1 MDLLARREH
10 SYRELIQKLL
20 LRFIDVDLIRK
31 AVDQLRDERLQSD
44 YRFAETYLYSRSQR
58 LFGPQRI
65 RAELRERG
73 IADDIVATVFAEAQI
88 DWSANQLKLLRTKFG
103 EKSPIDFAE
112 KAKRL
117 RFLHYRGFSG
127 GTDE

>member
-10 SYRELIQKLL
+10 SYRELIQKLS
-20 LRFIDVDLIRK
+20 LRFTDAELIRK

-65 RAELRERG
+65 KAELRERG
-73 IADDIVATVFAEAQI
+73 VADEVVAKVFAEADI

-103 EKSPIDFAE
+103 EEAPVDFAE

-117 RFLHYRGFSG
+117 RFLQYRGFSS
-127 GTDE
+127 GTDW